1 MNKFLKAATALIIAI
16 AITAILIVTAN
27 AETRYIEKTFT
38 FDGIAPTVIIH
49 HPVYDWVL
57 TAKGDKL
64 TWQKPNGSNSQM
76 FVMFPSE
83 YDGYYR
89 IREFNNGGYEQRY
102 IGYTPSGFKLV
113 WQEDAQA
120 PAIAFKLVWKAKDTV
135 SGKSVKNVWRMPCKA
150 NNVCLCVSGW
160 GDARIEQMNAG

>member
-1 MNKFLKAATALIIAI
+1 MNKFLKATTAFIIAI
-16 AITAILIVTAN
+16 AITAIMIVTAN
-27 AETRYIEKTFT
+27 AESRYIEKSFT

-64 TWQKPNGSNSQM
+64 TWQKPNGSASQM

-102 IGYTPSGFKLV
+102 IGYTPSGF
-113 WQEDAQA
+113 QEDVQA
-120 PAIAFKLVWKAKDTV
+120 PAIAFKLVWKAKDTC

-150 NNVCLCVSGW
+150 NSVCLCVSGW